1 MSEFAIITDSLASIP
16 QQLLDEYGIQVLPQ
30 ILIWEGETLLDGVDI
45 TPTEFYH
52 RLSSAKEMP
61 TTSQVTVGAFKDVF
75 EPLVEQG
82 TPILAILVSS
92 ELSGTVQSAETAK
105 EMFPGATIEI
115 VDSRSVSMAMGYQ
128 VLAAARAAAEGQSLD
143 QVAAIARKG
152 SEHTGVLFAVDTLEF
167 LHRGGRIGGASRLLG
182 TALNLKPV
190 LELRDG
196 RVEAT
201 EKVRTKSKALA
212 RVLDLVAQ
220 RIAGAENVR
229 LAVLHAN
236 AQEGAK
242 AMLEAAVARCHPV
255 ESVMTD
261 VSPVLGAHAGP
272 GTVGLAYCTGL

>member
-1 MSEFAIITDSLASIP
+1 MSEIAIITDSLASIP
-16 QQLLDEYGIQVLPQ
+16 QQLLGQYGIHVLPQ

-61 TTSQVTVGAFKDVF
+61 TTSQVTVGAFKDIF
-75 EPLVEQG
+75 EPLVERG

-92 ELSGTVQSAETAK
+92 QLSGTVQSAVTAK

-128 VLAAARAAAEGQSLD
+128 VLAAARAAAEGQSLE
-143 QVAAIARKG
+143 QVVAIAHQG

-212 RVLDLVAQ
+212 RVLDLVEE
-220 RIAGAENVR
+220 RIAGADNVR

-236 AQEGAK
+236 AQEGAN
-242 AMLEAAVARCHPV
+242 AMLEAAVVRCHPV
-255 ESVMTD
+255 ESIMTD
-261 VSPVLGAHAGP
+261 VSPVLGTHAGP
-272 GTVGLAYCTGL
+272 GTVGLAYCTGM

>member
-1 MSEFAIITDSLASIP
+1 P

>member
-1 MSEFAIITDSLASIP
+1 MSKIAIITDSLASIP
-16 QQLLDEYGIQVLPQ
+16 QQLLDQYGIQVLPQ

-52 RLSSAKEMP
+52 RLSTAKEMP

-75 EPLVEQG
+75 EPLVERG

-92 ELSGTVQSAETAK
+92 QLSGTVQSAETAK

-128 VLAAARAAAEGQSLD
+128 VLAAARAAAEGQSLE
-143 QVAAIARKG
+143 QVVAIARTG

-190 LELRDG
+190 LELCEG

-212 RVLDLVAQ
+212 RVLDLVAE
-220 RIAGAENVR
+220 RIDGAENVR

-236 AQEGAK
+236 AHEGAK

-255 ESVMTD
+255 ESVLTD
-261 VSPVLGAHAGP
+261 VSPVLGTHAGP